1 MTPKARATTGSL
13 SSTMAVASVTARP
26 IAACRSDT
34 ARRFSPHAHA
44 IASNAT
50 TPSADCNCSMNPPIP
65 ITRLC
70 QRRAAAQ
77 CRVAVAGV
85 DNRTVVGHAS
95 VMSSTETVGAR
106 DLLRD
111 ASFLFFLASRSL
123 SRFSSQIAAVVIG
136 WQIYDIT
143 GSAFD
148 LGMVGLVQFVPTAL
162 LVFVAGHAADRFERK
177 RVVQLCQLAE
187 TLTALF
193 LAVSTYAGWLDAVQI
208 YIATFIIGIA
218 GAFESPATSAL
229 LPLIAPQGSLQ
240 RATAVSS
247 GAAQVATI
255 TGPAIGGLAYV
266 FAPSLPYL
274 IIVVFWL
281 AGAILTGFLRPAQ
294 QATLKEAKANDDLY
308 AGVRFIRNNA
318 AILGT
323 ISLDLFAV
331 LLGGVTALLPIY
343 ARDILQTGPLG
354 LGILRAA
361 PAVGALFM
369 TIVLARH
376 TINRHVGLR
385 MFQAVIIFGAA
396 TVIFALSQWMWLSV
410 ASLAILGAADTVSVV
425 IRFSLVQLST
435 PDEMRGRVGA
445 VNFLFINASNQLGQ
459 FESGVTA
466 ALFGTVPAA
475 VLGGIGTVAIA
486 LLWMKLFPS
495 LRKVERLE

>member
-1 MTPKARATTGSL
+1 MSPPATL
-13 SSTMAVASVTARP
+13 
-26 IAACRSDT
+26 
-34 ARRFSPHAHA
+34 
-44 IASNAT
+44 
-50 TPSADCNCSMNPPIP
+50 
-65 ITRLC
+65 
-70 QRRAAAQ
+70 
-77 CRVAVAGV
+77 
-85 DNRTVVGHAS
+85 
-95 VMSSTETVGAR
+95 GAR
-106 DLLRD
+106 DLLKD
-111 ASFLFFLASRSL
+111 GSFLFFLLSRSL
-123 SRFSSQIAAVVIG
+123 SRFAGQIAAVAIG
-136 WQIYDIT
+136 WQIYEIT

-162 LVFVAGHAADRFERK
+162 LVFIAGHAADRFERK

-187 TLTALF
+187 ALTALF
-193 LAVSTYAGWLDAVQI
+193 LAVSTYLGWLDAVQI
-208 YIATFIIGIA
+208 YIATFVLGIA
-218 GAFESPATSAL
+218 GAFESPATAAL

-240 RATAVSS
+240 RATAISS

-266 FAPSLPYL
+266 VAPGLPYL

-281 AGAILTGFLRPAQ
+281 AGALLTGFLRPAQ
-294 QATLKEAKANDDLY
+294 QATSTQAGAGDDIY
-308 AGVRFIRNNA
+308 AGVRFIRNNP

-331 LLGGVTALLPIY
+331 LLGGVVALLPIY

-361 PAVGALFM
+361 PAVGALVM
-369 TIVLARH
+369 TVVLARH
-376 TINRHVGLR
+376 TINSRLGLR
-385 MFQAVIIFGAA
+385 MFQAVIVFGAA
-396 TVIFALSQWMWLSV
+396 TVVFALSQWMWLSV
-410 ASLAILGAADTVSVV
+410 LSLAVLGAADTVSVV

-475 VLGGIGTVAIA
+475 VLGGIGTIAIA
-486 LLWMKLFPS
+486 LLWMRLFPA

>member
-1 MTPKARATTGSL
+1 
-13 SSTMAVASVTARP
+13 
-26 IAACRSDT
+26 
-34 ARRFSPHAHA
+34 
-44 IASNAT
+44 
-50 TPSADCNCSMNPPIP
+50 
-65 ITRLC
+65 
-70 QRRAAAQ
+70 
-77 CRVAVAGV
+77 
-85 DNRTVVGHAS
+85 
-95 VMSSTETVGAR
+95 MSSTVTVGAR
-106 DLLRD
+106 ELLRD
-111 ASFLFFLASRSL
+111 ASFLFFLASRNL
-123 SRFSSQIAAVVIG
+123 SRFSSQVAAVAIG

-148 LGMVGLVQFVPTAL
+148 LGMVGLVQFLPTAL

-177 RVVQLCQLAE
+177 RVVQLCQVAE
-187 TLTALF
+187 ALTALF
-193 LAVSTYAGWLDAVQI
+193 LAVSTYGGWLDVAQI
-208 YIATFIIGIA
+208 YIATFVIGIA
-218 GAFESPATSAL
+218 GAFESPAIAAL

-294 QATLKEAKANDDLY
+294 QTMMKDERANDDLY
-308 AGVRFIRNNA
+308 AGVRFIRNNP

-331 LLGGVTALLPIY
+331 LLGGVAALFPIY

-369 TIVLARH
+369 TIVLARNP
-376 TINRHVGLR
+376 ISRHVGMR
-385 MFQAVIIFGAA
+385 MFQSVVIFGVA
-396 TVIFALSQWMWLSV
+396 TVVFSLSQWMWLSV

-435 PDEMRGRVGA
+435 PDAMRGRVGA

-475 VLGGIGTVAIA
+475 VLGGVGTVAIA